1 MRMDVRRPEPA
12 TLIAW
17 ASGLAGL
24 TAIVSAMTPEIA
36 SRSDLVQGMLPTGV
50 PEAAR
55 VLTVSFGIVLVWLWR
70 GLRRRKHRAW
80 QLAVAVVLATAAAHL
95 AKGLDF
101 EESAIS
107 LVVLAALWRWRR
119 EFGAPGD
126 PESTWPLVRNGVAL
140 GAVGIVLRFFELNDR
155 LGDALTVLAVA
166 LGARVIYLW
175 LRPLAGRVAQSRAQ
189 RVLAEQL
196 VADHGTD
203 SLAYFKLRH
212 DKSWYFSPDGRA
224 FLGYRVEG
232 GTAVISGDPVGAAED
247 IPALLHAF
255 REFARAQAWRVV
267 ALGVSAESVQRLRD
281 EGFHS
286 LYIGDEAIVSPETF
300 SLEGRAIRKV
310 RQSIARLERAGY
322 SVRILRAGEAD
333 DSLRAEVA
341 RVSEDWLGRMPERGF
356 AMAMDA
362 VFAYPESLLAIAED
376 EGGVLGGYLHW
387 VPSPASGTWS
397 LAAMRRAKGTPNGL
411 MESLIVES
419 VKWAG
424 EHGGGELSL
433 NFAVFGDVLRCGSGA
448 RAWKRAFR
456 SVLLRLDRLFQLERL
471 NGFNRKFHPEWRPR
485 YLCFESWGELPVVG
499 LACLRAESLLTPP
512 VLWGKRPEAA

>member
-1 MRMDVRRPEPA
+1 MRVDVRRPEPA

-17 ASGLAGL
+17 AAGLAGL

-107 LVVLAALWRWRR
+107 LCVLAALWRWRR
-119 EFGAPGD
+119 EFSAPGD
-126 PESTWPLVRNGVAL
+126 PASTLPLLRNGLAL
-140 GAVGIVLRFFELNDR
+140 GIVGVVLRFFELNDR
-155 LGDALTVLAVA
+155 FGDALTVLAVA
-166 LGARVIYLW
+166 LGARVVYLW
-175 LRPLAGRVAQSRAQ
+175 LRPLAGRVVQSRTERA
-189 RVLAEQL
+189 LAEQL
-196 VADHGTD
+196 VEDHGTD

-212 DKSWYFSPDGRA
+212 DKSWFFSPDGRA
-224 FLGYRVEG
+224 FIGYRVEG
-232 GTAVISGDPVGAAED
+232 GTAVISGDPVGPRES

-255 REFARAQAWRVV
+255 RDHARAQAWRVV
-267 ALGVSAESVQRLRD
+267 ALGVSRESVQLLRD
-281 EGFHS
+281 EGFRS
-286 LYIGDEAIVSPETF
+286 LYIGDEAIVRPDTF

-322 SVRILRAGEAD
+322 SVRILRAGDADEA
-333 DSLRAEVA
+333 LRAEVA

-362 VFAYPESLLAIAED
+362 VFAYPDSLLAISED
-376 EGGVLGGYLHW
+376 RDGVLGGYLHW

-411 MESLIVES
+411 MEYLIVES
-419 VKWAG
+419 IEWAG
-424 EHGGGELSL
+424 ENGGGELSL
-433 NFAVFGDVLRCGSGA
+433 NFAVFGDVLRCGEGS
-448 RAWKRAFR
+448 RASKRAFR
-456 SVLLRLDRLFQLERL
+456 RVLLRLDRLFQLERL
-471 NGFNRKFHPEWRPR
+471 NGFNRKFQPEWRPR

-512 VLWGKRPEAA
+512 VLWGKRPETA